1 MILIHLSVPVL
12 LVLPAGRQLPV
23 LAGEHVD
30 EGHEVAVVL
39 VPLEGRGVAADAGH
53 HVLHGRPVEQEC
65 LGNGMEC
72 GNPDYISWCAGVIQ
86 RLRDLQLGLG
96 ISSRTLGIGN
106 EA

>member
-1 MILIHLSVPVL
+1 MKNNFQTGIFHLRSEQPTG
-12 LVLPAGRQLPV
+12 GRQMNSTF
-23 LAGEHVD
+23 
-30 EGHEVAVVL
+30 
-39 VPLEGRGVAADAGH
+39 PLHAAMLD
-53 HVLHGRPVEQEC
+53 VNSFRRQMDIYRFSLSNIQTDDEQEC